1 MKLGIKFERKLLH
14 ISIFSYFRKYKMGE
28 LSMSRRIHFITTLS
42 GIVFFLILF
51 TGLSAQPGSS
61 GKAKAYPNPFK
72 ENLSIEYQLQQDG
85 RVEIQINN
93 ILGQKIKSLVRENQQ
108 AGLKRLKW
116 DGMDESGSLV
126 TTGMYYIILCT
137 PADKTVIKVLKTK

>member
-1 MKLGIKFERKLLH
+1 
-14 ISIFSYFRKYKMGE
+14 MGA
-28 LSMSRRIHFITTLS
+28 LSKTLS

-51 TGLSAQPGSS
+51 TGLSAQPAGSLS
-61 GKAKAYPNPFK
+61 EPKAYPNPFR
-72 ENLSIEYQLQQDG
+72 ENLSIEYQLQHDG

-93 ILGQKIKSLVRENQQ
+93 ILGQKIKSLVEENQQ

-126 TTGMYYIILCT
+126 TTGMYYIILRT
-137 PADKTVIKVLKTK
+137 PSDRTVIKVMKTK